1 MSDNISLDPA
11 EAAARAAEWREYADL
26 VERQGRAPQVPI
38 EQLRAAL
45 GDVYAPYLDAKAAE
59 YEQREAAYSRVAA
72 QARSHADKL
81 LNTRSNLT
89 STDDE
94 NAARIAAVIQG

>member
-26 VERQGRAPQVPI
+26 VESRGRTPHVPI
-38 EQLRAAL
+38 EQLRASL

-59 YEQREAAYSRVAA
+59 YEQREAAYLRVAQ

-81 LNTRSNLT
+81 LNTSNNLT

-94 NAARIAAVIQG
+94 NAAHIAAAVES